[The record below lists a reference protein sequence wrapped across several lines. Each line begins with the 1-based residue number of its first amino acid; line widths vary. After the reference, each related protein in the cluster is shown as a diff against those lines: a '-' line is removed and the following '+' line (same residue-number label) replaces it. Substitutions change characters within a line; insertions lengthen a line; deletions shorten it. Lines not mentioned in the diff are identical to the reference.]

1 LERLKGSRAFP
12 VDNISEEQ
20 VDSIHLYRHQQMFPQ
35 LVTPLREAGRP
46 DLARAVE
53 RIIAEYNEPEW
64 KKNLREWRQYL
75 HVRRILHSFY
85 KFDQKYLAGNITK
98 AKKFFYPSQAK

>member
-1 LERLKGSRAFP
+1 
-12 VDNISEEQ
+12 
-20 VDSIHLYRHQQMFPQ
+20 MFPQ